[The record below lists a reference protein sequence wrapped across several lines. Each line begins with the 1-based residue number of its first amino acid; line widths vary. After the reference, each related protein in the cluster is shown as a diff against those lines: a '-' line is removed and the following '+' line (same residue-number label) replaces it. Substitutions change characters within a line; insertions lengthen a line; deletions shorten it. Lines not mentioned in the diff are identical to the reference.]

1 MIMMMRT
8 MMIQNFNYDILLI
21 KNNLKRFL
29 YLQISIMNTCQFLSP
44 NLKFNNNLI
53 YYLHFNELNN
63 ENYKQDNYFI
73 HLEDDK
79 KEGTITINSNKIYYK
94 IILSLFDES
103 IVIEMKYDVKLSNEE
118 LLQYFYYIQEYI
130 KDIKDIDNNYIKEY
144 NEKYEANFIKYINNL
159 VIV

>member
-1 MIMMMRT
+1 
-8 MMIQNFNYDILLI
+8 
-21 KNNLKRFL
+21 
-29 YLQISIMNTCQFLSP
+29 MNTRQFLSP

-79 KEGTITINSNKIYYK
+79 KEGSIIINSNKIYYK
-94 IILSLFDES
+94 VILSLFNEHV
-103 IVIEMKYDVKLSNEE
+103 VIEMKYDIDLNNEE
-118 LLQYFYYIQEYI
+118 LLEYFYYIQEYI
-130 KDIKDIDNNYIKEY
+130 KDIKDIDNNYTIDY
-144 NEKYEANFIKYINNL
+144 NEKYKANFLKYINNV

>member
-1 MIMMMRT
+1 
-8 MMIQNFNYDILLI
+8 
-21 KNNLKRFL
+21 
-29 YLQISIMNTCQFLSP
+29 MNTCQFLSP

-79 KEGTITINSNKIYYK
+79 KEGSIIINSNKIYYK
-94 IILSLFDES
+94 VILSLFNEHV
-103 IVIEMKYDVKLSNEE
+103 VIEMKYDIDLNNEE
-118 LLQYFYYIQEYI
+118 LLEYFYYIQEYI
-130 KDIKDIDNNYIKEY
+130 KDIKDIDNNYTIDY
-144 NEKYEANFIKYINNL
+144 NEKYKAIFLKYINNV